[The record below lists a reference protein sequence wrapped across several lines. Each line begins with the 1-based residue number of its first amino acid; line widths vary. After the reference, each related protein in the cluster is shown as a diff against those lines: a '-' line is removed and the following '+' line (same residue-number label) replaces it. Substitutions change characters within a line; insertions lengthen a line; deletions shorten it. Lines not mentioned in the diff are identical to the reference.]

1 MIVYATILV
10 IGKVA
15 QCDGSF
21 VSIMT
26 ARVDRLHLF
35 IFYFAYLS
43 IVNVN
48 QCKGHYMY
56 HQHVILWIFTQ
67 NIISNAMF
75 QNFIN
80 ASKLF
85 DFFT

>member
-35 IFYFAYLS
+35 IFYFVYLS

-48 QCKGHYMY
+48 QCIG
-56 HQHVILWIFTQ
+56 
-67 NIISNAMF
+67 
-75 QNFIN
+75 IN
-80 ASKLF
+80 M
-85 DFFT
+85 

>member
-1 MIVYATILV
+1 MTMIVYATILV

-35 IFYFAYLS
+35 IFYFVYLS

-56 HQHVILWIFTQ
+56 HQHVIL
-67 NIISNAMF
+67 
-75 QNFIN
+75 
-80 ASKLF
+80 
-85 DFFT
+85 

>member
-10 IGKVA
+10 IDKVA

-21 VSIMT
+21 VTIMT
-26 ARVDRLHLF
+26 ARVDRLHF
-35 IFYFAYLS
+35 FFYFVYLS

-48 QCKGHYMY
+48 QCIG
-56 HQHVILWIFTQ
+56 HQHVNLWIFTQ

>member
-15 QCDGSF
+15 KCDGSF

-35 IFYFAYLS
+35 IFYFVYLS

-48 QCKGHYMY
+48 QCIG